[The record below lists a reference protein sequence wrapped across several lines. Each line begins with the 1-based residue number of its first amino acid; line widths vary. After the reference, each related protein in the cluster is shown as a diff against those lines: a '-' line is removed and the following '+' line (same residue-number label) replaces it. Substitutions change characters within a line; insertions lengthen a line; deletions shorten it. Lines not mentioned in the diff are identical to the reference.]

1 MSDTT
6 KSTTARSRIRSVH
19 ATDGMHILLVQS
31 FQQIKDMVQ
40 QYDYIKSLNIV
51 ALKHMIYNN

>member
-1 MSDTT
+1 
-6 KSTTARSRIRSVH
+6 
-19 ATDGMHILLVQS
+19 MHILLVQS